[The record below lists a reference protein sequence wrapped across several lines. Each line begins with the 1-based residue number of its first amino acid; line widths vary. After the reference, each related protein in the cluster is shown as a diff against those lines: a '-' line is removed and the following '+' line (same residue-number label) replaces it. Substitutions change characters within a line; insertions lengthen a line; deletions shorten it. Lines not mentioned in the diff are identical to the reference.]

1 MRLLFTTCG
10 CDGSTVNIH
19 LQAVA
24 EAAGESGDDS
34 GGGGGACG
42 HVYHGRRT
50 SIAYLLY
57 DYLLYCPLTIL
68 WQVIMAGAPPS
79 LPPPLPPPLP

>member
-34 GGGGGACG
+34 GAAAVLAGT
-42 HVYHGRRT
+42 YT
-50 SIAYLLY
+50 
-57 DYLLYCPLTIL
+57 T
-68 WQVIMAGAPPS
+68 AGAPP
-79 LPPPLPPPLP
+79 LPTYYMITYYIAHLLYYGR